1 MALTIREGPVQPD
14 KVAVLDENPSYPLLL
29 NQQEWEGL

>member
-1 MALTIREGPVQPD
+1 MALTMKGWPRQPD
-14 KVAVLDENPSYPLLL
+14 KVVVLDENPSYPLLL